1 MFALI
6 HEIIFTQVRFL
17 GKSRSIFQQFGAHI
31 STLLLLLLASSLQ
44 HRSIRCPFCTFS
56 RIVVSVLHVTVTPC
70 LIGVSV
76 VHIAVTPSMHRSVC
90 CLHCA
95 CSCLH
100 CACSAVYIALAPGL
114 HRYLR
119 CPRCV
124 YSSFASR
131 CMLSTLRLLIV

>member
-6 HEIIFTQVRFL
+6 HEIIYTQVRFL
-17 GKSRSIFQQFGAHI
+17 GRSRSIFQQFCAHI
-31 STLLLLLLASSLQ
+31 STSLLLLLALSLQ

-76 VHIAVTPSMHRSVC
+76 VHIAVTPSMHRSVH

-95 CSCLH
+95 CSWRSWISPL
-100 CACSAVYIALAPGL
+100 SALRVLLVCIKVYAVHVALTDRLNG
-114 HRYLR
+114 YVR
-119 CPRCV
+119 CPP
-124 YSSFASR
+124 
-131 CMLSTLRLLIV
+131 